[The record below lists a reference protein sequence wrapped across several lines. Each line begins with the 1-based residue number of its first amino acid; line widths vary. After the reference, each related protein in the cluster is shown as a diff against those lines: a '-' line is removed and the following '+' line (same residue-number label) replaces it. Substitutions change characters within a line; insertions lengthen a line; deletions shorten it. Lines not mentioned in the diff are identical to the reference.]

1 VHCLVLEF
9 WSTDVLKKYLPL
21 ILLACSMLVSTPGL
35 AQLSDSEAMN
45 MAGLQRSLGQRMAK
59 DYLMIG
65 ADVRVDTAQRQL
77 QETVQRFDASHKALS
92 EYAPNAEIKAAL
104 AQVGA
109 TWANYRQQVEAKPD
123 PAKAAQV
130 LANAETLLQQTQ
142 AVTDA
147 MAKHLGEMGAT
158 VNRSGWARVQTQRI
172 AMLYMAKSWNVQSPD
187 LDAKLD
193 TAVND
198 FETILKELE
207 ARGTP
212 NDEIANAQRRA
223 RAHWGFTLKG
233 IDLHAKQDFVPT
245 VITVSTD
252 SLFRQLNELTRLY
265 AGLKA
270 RES

>member
-1 VHCLVLEF
+1 M
-9 WSTDVLKKYLPL
+9 TKKYL
-21 ILLACSMLVSTPGL
+21 ILLALGL
-35 AQLSDSEAMN
+35 SALMCAPVWAMPTDSEAMN

-59 DYLMIG
+59 DYLMLG
-65 ADVRVDTAQRQL
+65 ADVRVDAAQRQL
-77 QETVQRFDASHKALS
+77 QETVERFDASQKALND
-92 EYAPNAEIKAAL
+92 YAPNPEIKAAL
-104 AQVGA
+104 AKVDA
-109 TWANYRQQVEAKPD
+109 TWAIYRQQVEAKPEH
-123 PAKAAQV
+123 AKAAEL
-130 LANAETLLQQTQ
+130 LATSETLLQQTQ

-172 AMLYMAKSWNVQSPD
+172 AMLYMAKSWRVPMPE
-187 LDAKLD
+187 LDAKMD
-193 TAVND
+193 KSVQD
-198 FETILKELE
+198 FETILGELE

-212 NDEIANAQRRA
+212 NAEVAAAQRRA

-233 IDLHAKQDFVPT
+233 IDLRAEQDFVPT

-270 RES
+270 AES

>member
-1 VHCLVLEF
+1 M
-9 WSTDVLKKYLPL
+9 LKKYLTL
-21 ILLACSMLVSTPGL
+21 ILLACSILVSTPGL

-59 DYLMIG
+59 NYLMIG

-77 QETVQRFDASHKALS
+77 QETIQRFDASHKALG

-123 PAKAAQV
+123 AAKAVQV
-130 LANAETLLQQTQ
+130 LATSEQLLQQTQ
-142 AVTDA
+142 TVTDL
-147 MAKHLGEMGAT
+147 MAKHVGPMGAT

-172 AMLYMAKSWNVQSPD
+172 AMLYMAKSWRVQAPD

-193 TAVND
+193 KSVHD

-207 ARGTP
+207 AGGTP
-212 NDEIANAQRRA
+212 NEEIANAQRRA

-233 IDLHAKQDFVPT
+233 IDLHASQDFVPT

-270 RES
+270 SES

>member
-1 VHCLVLEF
+1 M
-9 WSTDVLKKYLPL
+9 LKKYLTF
-21 ILLACSMLVSTPGL
+21 ILLACTALVSVPSL
-35 AQLSDSEAMN
+35 AQLTDSEAMN

-59 DYLMIG
+59 NYLMLG
-65 ADVRVDTAQRQL
+65 SDVRVDMAQRQL
-77 QETVQRFDASHKALS
+77 QETIQRFDASHKALS

-109 TWANYRQQVEAKPD
+109 TWATYRQQVEAKPD
-123 PAKAAQV
+123 QTGAVRV
-130 LANAETLLQQTQ
+130 LAASEQLLQQTQ
-142 AVTDA
+142 TVTDLL
-147 MAKHLGEMGAT
+147 AKHVGAMGAT

-172 AMLYMAKSWNVQSPD
+172 AMLYMAKSWHVQVPD

-193 TAVND
+193 KSVSD

-207 ARGTP
+207 GAGTP
-212 NDEIANAQRRA
+212 NEEIAAAQRRA

-233 IDLHAKQDFVPT
+233 IDLHAEQDFVPT

-270 RES
+270 KEA